1 MQKDQGLLEQQ
12 AQQLGQE
19 QILEQ
24 YLLVEDDQVVQELHH
39 EAGKGNLHWGGI
51 QDTAERGA
59 AEDIHQEQEDNLGA
73 AHAHHEE
80 DILDVVAEEDT
91 HVVVLLVLLV
101 LLVGMAGAGAA
112 VQGIVVGNRDVA
124 AVVGNRKEQQEDS
137 LLGADLESEGDIV
150 GDLRTEQEVE
160 HQLDEHEQHL
170 REEHQT
176 G

>member
-24 YLLVEDDQVVQELHH
+24 YLLVDDYLVVQELHH
-39 EAGKGNLHWGGI
+39 EAGKGNLHWVGI

-101 LLVGMAGAGAA
+101 GMAGAGAA

-137 LLGADLESEGDIV
+137 LLGADFESEGDIV
-150 GDLRTEQEVE
+150 GDLRKEQQAE
-160 HQLDEHEQHL
+160 HQLDENEQHL
-170 REEHQT
+170 REEHQM